1 MAVADGARHNH
12 RALAEQEPPPP
23 QVAENI
29 ARCAAAV
36 GDLPRLRHELHYL
49 RGSDDPHAQFAAAL
63 FDLDRARRGDPEA
76 RATMLEVADT
86 LLLFWREG
94 TGEQLARVNPV
105 LEELWAAASS
115 LLISFEVKRFER
127 ALKDCWNARG
137 DAATLAVAIETL
149 LPEGNRRVEFAR
161 CLYHL
166 ELARLFV
173 EGSRSEFAR
182 RVSLLSEA
190 YKDEAVAA
198 QLVGSDEGLKALWD
212 DVVPYLDEFF
222 EHLEEQAARRERA
235 SRPEATTDPSID
247 PPPEVTPRRVPS
259 FRSLVGDKHEAEPVA
274 PALETPPGL
283 TQRRTDPQLELLE
296 DDEEVI
302 EGIPLP
308 PPPPDHT
315 PPGGWS
321 PPRASTTELELVD
334 IVDAIDTVAPPPPP
348 PSLTPARGLAAALA
362 QTEDDDVG
370 PPPDPATLDFWA
382 HTFETLELLP
392 AGEEGR
398 GARLLAIET
407 RGERKRLNAYLD
419 TLGPF
424 MDVHEARAMSCLIRL
439 MLAGQTKEKSL
450 FGQPNPR
457 RAEALAGALTYLES
471 TPAAAGHAAVW
482 FELDGRIT
490 QAALGRGLE
499 LAWQYLSY
507 CAHVHKD
514 PLSPDTVAAFTKT

>member
-1 MAVADGARHNH
+1 VAGADGARHNH
-12 RALAEQEPPPP
+12 AALAEQAPPPP
-23 QVAENI
+23 DVAENI
-29 ARCAAAV
+29 ARCAAAMS
-36 GDLPRLRHELHYL
+36 DLPRLRHEVQYL
-49 RGSDDPHAQFAAAL
+49 RESDDPYAKFATAL
-63 FDLDRARRGDPEA
+63 FDLDRARRGDAEA
-76 RATMLEVADT
+76 RATMLEVADA
-86 LLLFWREG
+86 LLIYWREG
-94 TGEQLARVNPV
+94 TGEQLAQVNPV
-105 LEELWAAASS
+105 LEDLWAAASS
-115 LLISFEVKRFER
+115 LLISFELKRFER

-137 DAATLAVAIETL
+137 DAATLAVALEAL

-173 EGSRSEFAR
+173 DSSRAEFAR

-198 QLVGSDEGLKALWD
+198 QLVGTDPGLKTLWE

-222 EHLEEQAARRERA
+222 EHLEEQAARRDRA
-235 SRPEATTDPSID
+235 SRPEAKTDPSLD
-247 PPPEVTPRRVPS
+247 APPQPSPEPRRVPS
-259 FRSLVGDKHEAEPVA
+259 FKSLVGDQQP
-274 PALETPPGL
+274 PLALETPPGL
-283 TQRRTDPQLELLE
+283 TQRRTDPAIEPV

-308 PPPPDHT
+308 PA
-315 PPGGWS
+315 
-321 PPRASTTELELVD
+321 PPRTSSDEFELVD
-334 IVDAIDTVAPPPPP
+334 IVETSVAPPPPPP

-362 QTEDDDVG
+362 QTEDDDEG

-382 HTFETLELLP
+382 HTFESLELLP

-407 RGERKRLNAYLD
+407 RAERKRLNTYLD

-457 RAEALAGALTYLES
+457 RAEALAGALNYLET

-482 FELDGRIT
+482 FELDGKVT

-514 PLSPDTVAAFTKT
+514 PLNPDTVAAFTNT